1 MSEKTES
8 PLSKWIHEGEE
19 KDIEPAE
26 AETTET
32 KAEETK
38 TEEGPPEQEEKSAE
52 EKLILGK
59 FKTHEELEKAYPEL
73 EKVLGKQGQKIAR
86 FNKLSQQWVNS
97 ETGEPLDENDLWNA
111 IDDAM
116 LKTHGPKE
124 EPKKEEAEDEEFI
137 DPAVKK
143 LIEKLTT
150 ETKEL
155 KGKLNELS
163 EDKQQQLMDK
173 AQKEV
178 DEIAAK
184 LQKDFKVSQLLAF
197 KAITIA
203 GPKGDPAK
211 VVEELLEI
219 TKKDH
224 ETYVKGKKLS
234 ASQGTEKV
242 GKETSTAPKT
252 IRFDAKEKK
261 IPNAVTPLSA
271 WIAQDQ

>member
-38 TEEGPPEQEEKSAE
+38 TEEGPPEQEEKPTE

-86 FNKLSQQWVNS
+86 FNKLSQQWLNS

-116 LKTHGPKE
+116 LKTHGP
-124 EPKKEEAEDEEFI
+124 
-137 DPAVKK
+137 
-143 LIEKLTT
+143 
-150 ETKEL
+150 
-155 KGKLNELS
+155 
-163 EDKQQQLMDK
+163 
-173 AQKEV
+173 
-178 DEIAAK
+178 
-184 LQKDFKVSQLLAF
+184 
-197 KAITIA
+197 
-203 GPKGDPAK
+203 
-211 VVEELLEI
+211 
-219 TKKDH
+219 
-224 ETYVKGKKLS
+224 
-234 ASQGTEKV
+234 
-242 GKETSTAPKT
+242 
-252 IRFDAKEKK
+252 
-261 IPNAVTPLSA
+261 
-271 WIAQDQ
+271 